1 MPFLFKNFLKI
12 VYSNYQRCNFHDLL
26 KKRIFTTNTRKI
38 IMETHFE
45 SNPLIDRL
53 PPHLKQ
59 FIKPQVY
66 EDYTP
71 INQAVWRYVMR
82 KNVAYLSKVAHNSYL
97 EGLQK
102 TGLEID
108 NIPNMYGMNRIL
120 KEIGWAAVAVDGFIP
135 PNAFMEFQA
144 YNVLV
149 IACDIRQLEHI
160 EYTPAPDIIHEG
172 AGHAPIIANPEY
184 AEYLRRFGEIGCK
197 AISSARDYELYEAIR
212 LLSILK
218 EAEDT
223 PAEEIKK
230 AEEHVDFLQN
240 NMGELSEMSRIR
252 NLHWWTVEYGLIGT
266 VDNPKIYGAGLL
278 SSIGES
284 AWCMTDNVKKIP
296 YDISAADQSFDIT
309 KPQPQLYVTPDFAKL
324 SEVLEEFANKMALR
338 TGGLSGIQ
346 KLIYSK
352 ALGTIELSTGLQ
364 ISGLFTNVIEHEGKP
379 VYIQTTGK
387 TALSYRE
394 KELVGHG
401 TSSHPEGFGS
411 PIGKL
416 KGINLA
422 IEEMSP
428 RDLRAYDIYEGEQV
442 TLEFEGNIKV
452 VGEIVTGTRNLQGE
466 ILLIKF
472 KNCTVTHND
481 TVLFQPEW
489 GIYDMA
495 VGKKVISAFSGPAD
509 MNSFDMINHVPSS
522 QTIKQK
528 KSTEREELE
537 KLYLSVRNIREGKP
551 ASTTL
556 KEAFA
561 SVSAGHPN
569 DWLLSVEIA
578 ELAKKD
584 GNSDLVDKVLNHLEK
599 VKSNRPE
606 IVHLVDNGLELIF
619 EKANA

>member
-1 MPFLFKNFLKI
+1 
-12 VYSNYQRCNFHDLL
+12 
-26 KKRIFTTNTRKI
+26 
-38 IMETHFE
+38 METHFE

-53 PPHLKQ
+53 PKHLKQ

-66 EDYTP
+66 DDYTP

-82 KNVAYLSKVAHNSYL
+82 KNVDYLSKVAHSSYL

-223 PAEEIKK
+223 PEEEIKK
-230 AEEHVDFLQN
+230 AEEQVDFLQN

-266 VDNPKIYGAGLL
+266 VENPKIYGAGLL

-309 KPQPQLYVTPDFAKL
+309 KPQPQLYVTPDFAHL
-324 SEVLEEFANKMALR
+324 SSVLEEFANKMALR

-346 KLIYSK
+346 KLINSK

-364 ISGLFTNVIEHEGKP
+364 ISGVFNNVIEDEGKP
-379 VYIQTTGK
+379 VYVQTTGK

-401 TSSHPEGFGS
+401 TEYHAEGFGS

-509 MNSFDMINHVPSS
+509 VNSFDMINHVPSS

-528 KSTEREELE
+528 KSAEREELE

-578 ELAKKD
+578 ELAKKEE
-584 GNSDLVDKVLNHLEK
+584 NSDLVDKVLNHLEK

-606 IVHLVDNGLELIF
+606 VAHLIDNGLELIF

>member
-1 MPFLFKNFLKI
+1 
-12 VYSNYQRCNFHDLL
+12 
-26 KKRIFTTNTRKI
+26 
-38 IMETHFE
+38 METAFE

-53 PPHLKQ
+53 PTHLKQ
-59 FIKPQVY
+59 FIKPQDY
-66 EDYTP
+66 GDYTP

-82 KNVAYLSKVAHNSYL
+82 KNVDYLSKVAHNSYL
-97 EGLQK
+97 DGLKK
-102 TGLEID
+102 TGLEVD

-149 IACDIRQLEHI
+149 IASDIRQLEHI

-197 AISSARDYELYEAIR
+197 AISSSRDYEMYEAIR

-218 EAEDT
+218 EAEGT
-223 PAEEIKK
+223 PQAEID
-230 AEEHVDFLQN
+230 AAAAQVDFLQN
-240 NMGELSEMSRIR
+240 NMGELSEMARIR
-252 NLHWWTVEYGLIGT
+252 NLHWWTVEYGLIGS
-266 VDNPKIYGAGLL
+266 VENPKIYGAGLL

-284 AWCMTDNVKKIP
+284 AWCMTDAVKKIP

-309 KPQPQLYVTPDFAKL
+309 KPQPQLYVTPDFAHL
-324 SEVLEEFANKMALR
+324 SLVLEEYANTMALR
-338 TGGLSGIQ
+338 TGGLSSVK
-346 KLIYSK
+346 KLIQSK

-364 ISGLFTNVIEHEGKP
+364 ISGVFTNVIEEEGKP
-379 VYIQTTGK
+379 VYVQTTGK

-401 TSSHPEGFGS
+401 TQYHSEGFGS

-422 IEEMSP
+422 IEDMSP
-428 RDLRAYDIYEGEQV
+428 RDLRAYDIYEAEKV
-442 TLEFEGNIKV
+442 TLEFEGNITV
-452 VGEIVTGTRNLQGE
+452 SGEIITGSRNLQGE
-466 ILLIKF
+466 IIIISF
-472 KNCTVTHND
+472 KNCTVKHND
-481 TVLFQPEW
+481 TILFQPEW

-509 MNSFDMINHVPSS
+509 VNSFDMISHVPSS
-522 QTIKQK
+522 KTIKAK
-528 KSTEREELE
+528 KSAEREELE
-537 KLYLSVRNIREGKP
+537 SLYLAVRQLREGKNP
-551 ASTTL
+551 QITL

-561 SVSAGHPN
+561 SVTANHPN

-578 ELAKKD
+578 ELAHDKD
-584 GNSDLVDKVLNHLEK
+584 SDLLQKVLNHLES
-599 VKSNRPE
+599 VKLRRPE
-606 IVHLVDNGLELIF
+606 IAHLISGGLELIF
-619 EKANA
+619 KGELV